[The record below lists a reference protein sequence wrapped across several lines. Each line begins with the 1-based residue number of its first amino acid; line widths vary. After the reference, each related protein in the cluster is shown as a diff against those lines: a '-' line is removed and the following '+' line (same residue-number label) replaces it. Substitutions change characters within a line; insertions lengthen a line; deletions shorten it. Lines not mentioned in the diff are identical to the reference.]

1 MENLFI
7 ISQTDGR
14 PMYLQIMEQIK
25 QRVAVG
31 DWKPGDKIPSIH
43 ELAVGLQVSV
53 ITIKRAYLE
62 LEREGV
68 LVTRHGIGSIIA
80 EDADLGVKM
89 YRQELDKHLEEA
101 AKLAAL
107 IGLSSEEL
115 QERIRAA
122 CDQVIKERS

>member
-1 MENLFI
+1 MLEAKE
-7 ISQTDGR
+7 T
-14 PMYLQIMEQIK
+14 E
-25 QRVAVG
+25 
-31 DWKPGDKIPSIH
+31 
-43 ELAVGLQVSV
+43 ELEVDQEAKLEYEW
-53 ITIKRAYLE
+53 ALE